1 MQLLEYGGM
10 LLGGTLAKYWMQ
22 YPADIKKGQ
31 NTKLNRRI
39 QSGSFGGHNSPLW
52 DIRVIVKTTVRLL
65 KHPFRLSGDLP
76 RG

>member
-1 MQLLEYGGM
+1 MQLLEYGGV

-31 NTKLNRRI
+31 ITKLDRRI
-39 QSGSFGGHNSPLW
+39 QSGSFGAHNSPLW
-52 DIRVIVKTTVRLL
+52 DFGVIVKTTLRLL
-65 KHPFRLSGDLP
+65 KHPFRLSRDLP